1 VFLILIFPFFLTV
14 LLKKYFTTFGQTL
27 DFMLKRSNFYVC
39 VCMICFLLT
48 GFTFKGEEKDA
59 KVKRVIDGDTFVIE
73 NGTSKGE
80 KVRLIGVD
88 APETRRTARKEIGY
102 YGQEA
107 KQYLTAMLN
116 GKSVKL
122 VFDVG
127 KRDRYGRLLAYV
139 YVGKKFVNR
148 DLVEQGYAVSY
159 TLAPNVQYADLF
171 VKLERQAR
179 QEKRGLWK

>member
-1 VFLILIFPFFLTV
+1 
-14 LLKKYFTTFGQTL
+14 
-27 DFMLKRSNFYVC
+27 MLKRVNFYVGASF
-39 VCMICFLLT
+39 ICLLLT
-48 GFTFKGEEKDA
+48 GFTFRGEEKEA
-59 KVKRVIDGDTFVIE
+59 KIKRVIDGDTFVIE

-107 KQYLTAMLN
+107 KQYLTSMLS
-116 GKSVKL
+116 GKHVKL

-139 YVGKKFVNR
+139 YLGKKFVNL

-179 QEKRGLWK
+179 REKRGLWK

>member
-1 VFLILIFPFFLTV
+1 MFIFTVSFTVF
-14 LLKKYFTTFGQTL
+14 LKKYFTTFDQIL
-27 DFMLKRSNFYVC
+27 NFMLKRINFYGCAGV
-39 VCMICFLLT
+39 ICLLLT
-48 GFTFKGEEKDA
+48 AFNFKGEEKEA

-80 KVRLIGVD
+80 KVRLIGID

-107 KQYLTAMLN
+107 KEYLTSMLN
-116 GKSVKL
+116 GKQVKL

-139 YVGKKFVNR
+139 YLGKKFVNR

-179 QEKRGLWK
+179 REKRGLWK

>member
-1 VFLILIFPFFLTV
+1 MFLILILPFFLTV

-27 DFMLKRSNFYVC
+27 DFMLKRSNFYVR

-48 GFTFKGEEKDA
+48 GFTFKGEEKEA
-59 KVKRVIDGDTFVIE
+59 RVKRVIDGDTFVIA

-88 APETRRTARKEIGY
+88 ALETRRTARKEIGY
-102 YGQEA
+102 YSQEA

-122 VFDVG
+122 VFDIG

-139 YVGKKFVNR
+139 YIGKKFVNR
-148 DLVEQGYAVSY
+148 DLVEQGYAV
-159 TLAPNVQYADLF
+159 PI
-171 VKLERQAR
+171 R
-179 QEKRGLWK
+179 

>member
-1 VFLILIFPFFLTV
+1 MFLLLIFPFFLAV

-27 DFMLKRSNFYVC
+27 DFMLKRRNFYVC

-107 KQYLTAMLN
+107 KQYLTGMLN

-139 YVGKKFVNR
+139 YIGKKFVNR